1 MTRGKIF
8 LAGMLIVALSFFI
21 VQIVPAEEMKSGEI
35 NWVQGYITAIGNG
48 TADPSG
54 NKVKDKLKSL
64 RAAELVAQRTLL
76 ETLKGVRI
84 DSTTTVE
91 NLMLKEDIINSR
103 VEGVI
108 RGAMIVRRDIKWEEG
123 VPLAT
128 VEIRICLS
136 GKVGGCGVSSSLIT
150 ALNIGDISEPSY
162 VPPERI
168 TSSNAPLLPPPETLK
183 KRIAYDASKPVTGVI
198 FSLEGRPFERQLLPV
213 IITIGGENRQLT
225 VYSVKNVTPKVIRSY
240 GVVRYADNEEQ
251 ARKNPYIGDNIVVI
265 PVENVTKEN
274 MIVIG
279 ADAVR
284 VIRESTMHG
293 NDYLGDAKVLISSN

>member
-1 MTRGKIF
+1 MTRRKIF

-108 RGAMIVRRDIKWEEG
+108 RGAMIMRRDIKWEEG

-128 VEIRICLS
+128 VEIRVCLS

-150 ALNIGDISEPSY
+150 ALNIGDIIEPSY

-213 IITIGGENRQLT
+213 VITIAGENKQLT

-265 PVENVTKEN
+265 PIENVTKEN

>member
-1 MTRGKIF
+1 
-8 LAGMLIVALSFFI
+8 
-21 VQIVPAEEMKSGEI
+21 
-35 NWVQGYITAIGNG
+35 
-48 TADPSG
+48 
-54 NKVKDKLKSL
+54 
-64 RAAELVAQRTLL
+64 
-76 ETLKGVRI
+76 
-84 DSTTTVE
+84 
-91 NLMLKEDIINSR
+91 

-198 FSLEGRPFERQLLPV
+198 FSLEGRPSLSPLGAKTGSLP
-213 IITIGGENRQLT
+213 
-225 VYSVKNVTPKVIRSY
+225 STP
-240 GVVRYADNEEQ
+240 
-251 ARKNPYIGDNIVVI
+251 
-265 PVENVTKEN
+265 
-274 MIVIG
+274 
-279 ADAVR
+279 
-284 VIRESTMHG
+284 
-293 NDYLGDAKVLISSN
+293 